1 MKVISKKTFEV
12 TVVAPDS
19 PEEDQEMKKIIKEVK
34 EEKFD
39 KGDWKVINNLK
50 NDDKIILYIAAGEEV

>member
-12 TVVAPDS
+12 TIMAPDS
-19 PEEDQEMKKIIKEVK
+19 PEEDQEIKRIIKEVK

-39 KGDWKVINNLK
+39 DSGWKVIDNSK
-50 NDDKIILYIAAGEEV
+50 

>member
-12 TVVAPDS
+12 TIIAPDS
-19 PEEDQEMKKIIKEVK
+19 PEEDQEIKRIIKEVK

-39 KGDWKVINNLK
+39 DSDWKVIDNLK
-50 NDDKIILYIAAGEEV
+50 K

>member
-50 NDDKIILYIAAGEEV
+50 K